1 MDDGPAR
8 QNEIADTLRK
18 LRKLVIFSGDELT
31 ENLPL
36 YLNSESLLEEIEA
49 RVEDAKLYMQGQAR
63 TARATGGQRQWLAR
77 GVSPERELEKRA
89 ARATSWVEFTQAE
102 IDAMTPTMRHAMTA
116 RFAIPRQ
123 RLRPKLGPGRRPKRR
138 LRRSL
143 GSRRPSTTLRSPRPL
158 WRTSRGKSIARKKQE
173 ALAAIEEQ
181 AAADLLRYERDL
193 QAAKEESMCTARREG
208 LA

>member
-1 MDDGPAR
+1 MGGHTLPDLRARGTLGPGMQLVALKLARKWPRHAALGYFGSYNPVARGSRGAPSLCRLYIWAAMADAGAPAGGATDGPPGDDLQDDGPAR

-102 IDAMTPTMRHAMTA
+102 AAMEN
-116 RFAIPRQ
+116 IKNQ
-123 RLRPKLGPGRRPKRR
+123 E
-138 LRRSL
+138 
-143 GSRRPSTTLRSPRPL
+143 GSR
-158 WRTSRGKSIARKKQE
+158 
-173 ALAAIEEQ
+173 
-181 AAADLLRYERDL
+181 
-193 QAAKEESMCTARREG
+193 
-208 LA
+208 